1 MARNLSEKEN
11 GGLEMF
17 PFRLDFA
24 FEKLEQTGPKL
35 EHNLLRIY
43 TGYDLP
49 ESEAKRLFDK
59 ISDHK
64 WFVSERLRRDVGF
77 HVAAIDYVEHFY
89 EPYARAETE
98 GKIIKLLKN
107 VSSRTAMAARRYF
120 ETKGQTLSH

>member
-1 MARNLSEKEN
+1 
-11 GGLEMF
+11 MF
-17 PFRLDFA
+17 PFKLDFA
-24 FEKLEQTGPKL
+24 FEKLGQTGPKL

-49 ESEAKRLFDK
+49 ESEAKHLFDK

-64 WFVSERLRRDVGF
+64 WFVSEQLRRDVGF

-98 GKIIKLLKN
+98 GKLVKLLKT
-107 VSSRTAMAARRYF
+107 VSNRTTAAARKYF
-120 ETKGQTLSH
+120 EAQGRTLSH

>member
-1 MARNLSEKEN
+1 MAKNLSDKNN
-11 GGLEMF
+11 GGLDML
-17 PFRLDFA
+17 PFKLDFA

-49 ESEAKRLFDK
+49 ESEAKHLFDK

-64 WFVSERLRRDVGF
+64 WYVSERLRRDVGF

-98 GKIIKLLKN
+98 GKLIKLLKN
-107 VSSRTAMAARRYF
+107 LSIRTAAVARKYF
-120 ETKGQTLSH
+120 ESKGEPLSH